1 LKKIEGRYIDRYEE
15 KKKVVNMY
23 ARVIQVPVDIDKMD
37 AGIDAVDKAM
47 QDVIQQ
53 LKGFAGS
60 YLLVDRTEGKALYV
74 GLYDSQEDADAVMQ
88 SGVTQDVISRLAEFM
103 VGTPEI
109 EGYEVALKP

>member
-1 LKKIEGRYIDRYEE
+1 
-15 KKKVVNMY
+15 MY
-23 ARVIQVPVDIDKMD
+23 ARVIQVPVDIGKVD

-47 QDVIQQ
+47 QEVIKQ

-60 YLLVDRTEGKALYV
+60 YLLVDRSEGKAIYI

-88 SGVTQDVISRLAEFM
+88 SGVTQDVLSKLAEFM
-103 VGTPEI
+103 AGTPVI